1 MDEADAPQFVEDDAR
16 TDERFRARTTLPLSK
31 TNTLEKVLFN
41 VGLIMEF
48 TRDLV
53 TWFNEKL
60 PAGVRRQ
67 PSARS

>member
-41 VGLIMEF
+41 VGLVMEF

-53 TWFNEKL
+53 TWLNDV
-60 PAGVRRQ
+60 AGSTRE
-67 PSARS
+67 